1 LAYLFRGRKC
11 PKITEPIIGRAF
23 FAGLA
28 NQIAKQNGTDHGR
41 AAAHPVSVKT
51 YPQTT
56 GPNLL

>member
-1 LAYLFRGRKC
+1 MEPNA
-11 PKITEPIIGRAF
+11 PKTEPIIRRAF